1 MQPNVRYRRKVL
13 RIVAEDS
20 PNVRLALAEQAAGL
34 PVSGRIL
41 VLGVLPWDECQ
52 KRRKTWDR
60 RRQTVGLDALFYEGR
75 EVLLYPPD
83 WLARAARYH
92 TLRPPSHWHKK
103 SRAMGV
109 DPAEGGDNSSW
120 AVVDRHGVL
129 ELLSVKTPDTAVI
142 VDKTLELIMRWDLEP
157 SRVAFDR
164 GGGKSHADVL
174 RRTRTERFPD
184 GVHVRTVAF
193 GESVA
198 PPPRDG
204 RQGSDAG
211 SRTHEREE
219 RYAYVNRRAQMYGE
233 LRELL
238 DPSVEA
244 LGGHPFAVPG
254 PIYGE
259 QYEALAAQL
268 SVIPLLHDREGR
280 LRLPPKNRTGN
291 VANGE
296 KTLRE
301 LMGRSPDEADA
312 VVLGVHAMLHKEAVQ
327 VAGAIF

>member
-1 MQPNVRYRRKVL
+1 MGPGTRYRRKVL

-41 VLGVLPWDECQ
+41 VPGILPWDECL
-52 KRRKTWDR
+52 KRRATWDK
-60 RRQTVGLDALFYEGR
+60 RRQTVGLDAMFYEGR
-75 EVLLYPPD
+75 EVLLFPPD
-83 WLARAARYH
+83 WLARAARWH
-92 TLRPPSHWHKK
+92 FLRPPPHWHKR

-129 ELLSVKTPDTAVI
+129 ELLSVKTPDTAVV
-142 VDKTLELIMRWDLEP
+142 VDRTLELIARWDLDP
-157 SRVAFDR
+157 SRVALDR
-164 GGGKSHADVL
+164 GGGKAHADVL
-174 RRTRTERFPD
+174 RRTRTERFPG
-184 GVHVRTVAF
+184 GVQVRTVAF

-204 RQGSDAG
+204 RRGPDAG
-211 SRTHEREE
+211 SRTQEREE

-244 LGGHPFAVPG
+244 LGGHPFAVRG
-254 PIYGE
+254 PVHGE
-259 QYEALAAQL
+259 QWEALAAQL

-280 LRLPPKNRTGN
+280 LRLPPKNRVGN
-291 VANGE
+291 AAASE
-296 KTLRE
+296 RTLRE

-312 VVLGVHAMLHKEAVQ
+312 VVLAVHAMLHEEAAQ
-327 VAGAIF
+327 VAGAVF